1 MKKNSIKHARINQEI
16 VRAMSEILRFELK
29 DPRVDPMT
37 SITEADVAT
46 DLKTCKLYV
55 SVLGSEEKCDETI
68 RALRG
73 AEGDY
78 FIYVTRR
85 ENDSFRNEKITIV
98 KKPVT
103 VLGQSASAA
112 SLEESLRNEEI
123 VYMEDRPLSEG
134 CEVMPYSSGP

>member
-73 AEGDY
+73 AEGFLRYQLAQKLDLRNTPCLTFLADRSIAY
-78 FIYVTRR
+78 GMHMSEMIDRLR
-85 ENDSFRNEKITIV
+85 ENGGMDGSENNT
-98 KKPVT
+98 
-103 VLGQSASAA
+103 
-112 SLEESLRNEEI
+112 EEN
-123 VYMEDRPLSEG
+123 DQQT
-134 CEVMPYSSGP
+134 